1 MFPVVWHVHF
11 FFLSCFVCRS
21 ASVGCKALIW
31 FSCSEWEL
39 TNHWHCHLLD
49 MSQPSSPHS
58 QHSFHCSTEAQHWWL
73 KASPFWSGEYLHC
86 IFCFHISVLLNFRS
100 SSLLPHILTV
110 LSVFYSLSARE
121 TNCQWRFCGLCLWQM
136 YKVSQTFD
144 LVWWDDILQKFCNTL
159 VQAWV
164 TICSAMFNSSTSL
177 CYAAASILFTLAL
190 WQTFIFVIV
199 YSVSH
204 MSTRTGGSFVPFAS
218 PQSSFLTHFVLS
230 KCWHISFQ
238 FLFLWLS
245 QWQSAVLFF
254 WRSVSDRCC
263 MCCLLKCPFS
273 CLVQFKCEERC
284 CEVAIYISQWL
295 YHNSSSLF
303 LPSQAPSSARSRFS
317 SLSAIV

>member
-110 LSVFYSLSARE
+110 LSVFL
-121 TNCQWRFCGLCLWQM
+121 FF
-136 YKVSQTFD
+136 VSQGNKLSMKVLR
-144 LVWWDDILQKFCNTL
+144 LVSVTDVQGQPDVWLGVMGWHPAEILQ
-159 VQAWV
+159 
-164 TICSAMFNSSTSL
+164 
-177 CYAAASILFTLAL
+177 YACAG
-190 WQTFIFVIV
+190 
-199 YSVSH
+199 VSH
-204 MSTRTGGSFVPFAS
+204 H
-218 PQSSFLTHFVLS
+218 L
-230 KCWHISFQ
+230 
-238 FLFLWLS
+238 
-245 QWQSAVLFF
+245 
-254 WRSVSDRCC
+254 
-263 MCCLLKCPFS
+263 
-273 CLVQFKCEERC
+273 
-284 CEVAIYISQWL
+284 
-295 YHNSSSLF
+295 
-303 LPSQAPSSARSRFS
+303 
-317 SLSAIV
+317 